1 MLHVTLVDPFIALE
15 NLVTPAAFRQTSHFS
30 SWRPVAA
37 ARPAMSPSWW
47 QWVASTDSL
56 TARLIIAGGEKQF
69 RVRLLRQ
76 GVGWPREDEARA
88 LGIAPKRYAWLREVA
103 LCLDET
109 PWVVARSVA
118 PLTQLKGQR
127 LEGLGERS
135 LGSWLF
141 RQPGLIRGPLEA
153 TTQSPL
159 FARMNGIESDC
170 TWGRR
175 SVFYHGGKHGGLSLL
190 VQEYFLRAMADDL
203 DLPSR

>member
-1 MLHVTLVDPFIALE
+1 MPHVTLAAPFIALE
-15 NLVTPAAFRQTSHFS
+15 NLVTLAAFRQTPHFS
-30 SWRPVAA
+30 RWRTVAA

-56 TARLIIAGGEKQF
+56 TSRLITAGGEKQF

-76 GVGWPREDEARA
+76 GVGWPRPDEAQV
-88 LGIAPKRYAWLREVA
+88 LGIGTKRYAWLREVA

-109 PWVVARSVA
+109 PWVVARSIA

-141 RQPGLIRGPLEA
+141 RQPDLVRGPVEA
-153 TTQSPL
+153 TSQAPS
-159 FARMNGIESDC
+159 FARVNGIENRC
-170 TWGRR
+170 VWGRR
-175 SVFYHGGKHGGLSLL
+175 SVFHHGGKQGGLSLL
-190 VQEYFLRAMADDL
+190 VQEYFLQTMADEL

>member
-1 MLHVTLVDPFIALE
+1 M
-15 NLVTPAAFRQTSHFS
+15 TPSAGRQTYLFPR
-30 SWRPVAA
+30 WRPVHA
-37 ARPAMSPSWW
+37 ARPAMSSPWW

-56 TARLIIAGGEKQF
+56 TARLKAAGGGKSF

-76 GVGWPREDEARA
+76 GVGWPLPDEAQA
-88 LGIAPKRYAWLREVA
+88 LGIGPKRYAWLREVA

-127 LEGLGERS
+127 LDSLGERS

-141 RQPGLIRGPLEA
+141 RQPDLVRGPLEA
-153 TTQSPL
+153 TTQRPP
-159 FARMNGIESDC
+159 FASLNGIEQDG

-175 SVFYHGGKHGGLSLL
+175 SVFTHGGLSLL
-190 VQEYFLRAMADDL
+190 VQEYFLLAMADDL